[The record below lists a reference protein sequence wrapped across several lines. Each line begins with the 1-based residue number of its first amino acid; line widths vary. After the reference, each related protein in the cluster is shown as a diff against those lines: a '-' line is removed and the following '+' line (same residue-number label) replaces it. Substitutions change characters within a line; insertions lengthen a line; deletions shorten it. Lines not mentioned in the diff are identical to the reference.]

1 MSGTQD
7 PAGTGLASRIAH
19 HARRSPGAVALLDAH
34 GTLTYAELAQRI
46 AATASGLRAVG
57 MSAGDTVL
65 FAVRPGRDALVL
77 GLAVMAV
84 GAAVVVADP
93 GAGAE
98 LDSARGRI
106 VTEGLTA
113 PRWLAAESWLCA
125 LAARKAGRTLL
136 RRLGLNLP
144 ALCDPTLRLV
154 HTGPRLPGL
163 PPNTL
168 SAATLARTASA
179 PAREAHWPGTGRPQK
194 PPAPSTPSHAGT
206 APAPV
211 GDPDRPAL
219 VVFTSGTT
227 ARPRAVVHSQATL
240 LAGAD
245 LLGESLG
252 LPAAPGPVVV
262 HSEQLM
268 IAFAF
273 LAAGATWSAAPLPV
287 RPKRFLRDLRRRRA
301 SHTFGTPAALARLL
315 AAGQLPGTL
324 GTVLLGAAPVPPPI
338 LRRLQNALPSARI
351 AVVYGATEML
361 PIAVTEAEEKLDH
374 APHGDLAGH
383 PLPGVTAR
391 LNEEGELLVRSSHL
405 ATGYLGDG
413 PIGELNTGDRA
424 RIDAEGRIVLL
435 GRTKDMLIRGSFN
448 LYPGLYEP
456 AIAALP
462 GVAEAVIVGVPD
474 PLTADEAVVLTVCP
488 DGSVPEAELLRS
500 LQRQLPRAID
510 HAALPDRIHCLP
522 AIPRR
527 GRTEKPDREQLR
539 ALVTKEAP

>member
-1 MSGTQD
+1 MSSTPD
-7 PAGTGLASRIAH
+7 PAGTGLAGRIAD
-19 HARRSPGAVALLDAH
+19 HARRTPDAVALIDAH
-34 GTLTYAELAQRI
+34 GTLTYGELARRV
-46 AATASGLRAVG
+46 AATASGLRAAG
-57 MSAGDTVL
+57 MNAGDTVL

-77 GLAVMAV
+77 GLAVMTV

-98 LDSARGRI
+98 LDAARGRL
-106 VTEGLTA
+106 VAESLAA

-125 LAARKAGRTLL
+125 LSARGAGRALL

-144 ALCDPTLRLV
+144 ALHDPTLRLV

-163 PPNTL
+163 PPDAL

-179 PAREAHWPGTGRPQK
+179 SASPSAPAH
-194 PPAPSTPSHAGT
+194 PA
-206 APAPV
+206 APV

-219 VVFTSGTT
+219 IVFTSGTT

-240 LAGAD
+240 LVGAD

-252 LPAAPGPVVV
+252 LPTARGPVVV

-301 SHTFGTPAALARLL
+301 THTFGTPASLARLL
-315 AAGQLPGTL
+315 AAGELPDTL

-338 LRRLQNALPSARI
+338 LRRLRTALPSARI
-351 AVVYGATEML
+351 AVIYGATEML
-361 PIAVTEAEEKLDH
+361 PIAVTGAEEKLDH

-391 LNEEGELLVRSSHL
+391 LNEEGELLLRGPHL
-405 ATGYLGDG
+405 AIGYVGDG
-413 PIGELNTGDRA
+413 AIGELNTGDRA

-462 GVAEAVIVGVPD
+462 GIAEAVIVGVPD
-474 PLTADEAVVLTVCP
+474 PLTADEAVVLAVRP
-488 DGSVPEAELLRS
+488 DGSVPEPELLRR
-500 LQRQLPRAID
+500 LHRELPRTID

-527 GRTEKPDREQLR
+527 GRTEKPDRERLR
-539 ALVTKEAP
+539 TLVATPPHRGARPRRPS

>member
-1 MSGTQD
+1 MNGAPDTAGTASAGPAT
-7 PAGTGLASRIAH
+7 PAGLTGLTGLAGRIAD
-19 HARRSPGAVALLDAH
+19 HARRTPDAAALLDAH
-34 GTLTYAELAQRI
+34 GTLTYAELARQI
-46 AATASGLRAVG
+46 AATANGLRAAG

-77 GLAVMAV
+77 GLAVMTT

-98 LDSARGRI
+98 LDAARGHL
-106 VTEGLTA
+106 VTERLTA

-125 LAARKAGRTLL
+125 LAARTTGRTLL
-136 RRLGLNLP
+136 HRLGLNLP
-144 ALCDPTLRLV
+144 ALADPTLRLV

-163 PPNTL
+163 PPDAL
-168 SAATLARTASA
+168 RAASLARISA
-179 PAREAHWPGTGRPQK
+179 D
-194 PPAPSTPSHAGT
+194 T
-206 APAPV
+206 APA

-252 LPAAPGPVVV
+252 LSAALGPVVV

-273 LAAGATWSAAPLPV
+273 LAAGATWSTAPLPV

-301 SHTFGTPAALARLL
+301 THTFGTPASLARLL
-315 AAGQLPGTL
+315 DAGRLPDTL

-338 LRRLQNALPSARI
+338 LRRLNDALPAARI
-351 AVVYGATEML
+351 AVIYGATEML
-361 PIAVTEAEEKLDH
+361 PIAVTEARDKLDH

-391 LNEEGELLVRSSHL
+391 LNDEGELLLRGAHL
-405 ATGYLGDG
+405 AIGYLDDG

-456 AIAALP
+456 AVAALP

-474 PLTADEAVVLTVCP
+474 PQTADEAVVLAVRP
-488 DGSVPEAELLRS
+488 DGSLPQAELLRS
-500 LQRQLPRAID
+500 LRRELPRTID

-522 AIPRR
+522 QIPRR
-527 GRTEKPDREQLR
+527 GRTEKPDRERLR
-539 ALVTKEAP
+539 ALVAKETP